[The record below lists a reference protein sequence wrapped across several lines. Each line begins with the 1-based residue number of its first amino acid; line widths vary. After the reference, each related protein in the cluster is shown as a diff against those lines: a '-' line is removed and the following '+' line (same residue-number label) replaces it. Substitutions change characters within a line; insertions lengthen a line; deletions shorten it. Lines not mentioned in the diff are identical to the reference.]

1 MREDTLV
8 HTPGRLTL
16 GLAVGLLVA
25 LAPAAFAQQAVAGTD
40 KARTTEL
47 IQYALKTFEEG
58 QQAAVGATPQPPS
71 APQEA
76 WIIPQRPVV
85 RLTVED
91 AAARALENNLE
102 LSVERL
108 NPQLQ
113 DLAVA
118 TVKAV
123 YRPTLTSTLSTNS
136 NNPLPTSQLNGG
148 TKVTNQTGTLNA
160 GISQSLPW
168 FGGSL
173 TAGWNNS
180 RTETS
185 SSFATR
191 NPQYQST
198 VQFNY
203 TQPLLRNFK
212 IDTTRTTLQTTLIT
226 REITDITLRTRVIT
240 TLANTRNAYWDLL
253 HAIRAVEAARRSL
266 ELAEKLVED
275 NKVRVE
281 VGTLAPMDIVQAEA
295 EAATR
300 RQTLTTAMASRL
312 TAELT
317 LKRLIV
323 SSTADPLWEAEIDPV
338 DQVSVEARPI
348 DLPAAIA
355 RALEQRT
362 DLLQARRQLDSNDL
376 NIRFLRNQLMPS
388 VDLSVNYSLRG
399 LGGPEY
405 VRGGL
410 GGGIIDVIPGGYLD
424 ALRTIGTFDYP
435 TWTVGLN
442 FSYPLGQSSADAAYA
457 RSKVQLQQANAQ
469 LRALELQ
476 VATEVTNAAL
486 TVESSRRRL
495 EAARA
500 SLALAE
506 KRLEAEQS
514 KFEVGMSTNFFV
526 VQAQRDLLDS
536 QISELRASLDY
547 RRALVDFERVQETS
561 SSGGGASV
569 TSVR

>member
-1 MREDTLV
+1 M
-8 HTPGRLTL
+8 HIPGRLSIPF
-16 GLAVGLLVA
+16 AVA
-25 LAPAAFAQQAVAGTD
+25 LMVAAAWPAAAQQTSTGPAASRVAD
-40 KARTTEL
+40 L
-47 IQYALKTFEEG
+47 VQYALQTYEHA
-58 QQAAVGATPQPPS
+58 QSGAPAPP
-71 APQEA
+71 AQEQSTLL
-76 WIIPQRPVV
+76 PKRPVI

-91 AAARALENNLE
+91 AAARALENNIE

-113 DLAVA
+113 DLSIAQ
-118 TVKAV
+118 VKAA
-123 YRPTLTSTLSTNS
+123 YRPTFTSQASTSS

-148 TKVTNQTGTLNA
+148 TRVTNETQNLNA

-168 FGGSL
+168 FG
-173 TAGWNNS
+173 TAVTAAWNNS
-180 RTETS
+180 RTFTTS
-185 SSFATR
+185 TFSTR
-191 NPQYQST
+191 NPQFQST
-198 VQFNY
+198 VQFNV

-212 IDTTRTTLQTTLIT
+212 IDSNRNSLMTSLIT
-226 REITDITLRTRVIT
+226 REISDLTLRTRVIV
-240 TLANTRNAYWDLL
+240 TLANTRNAYWDLT

-275 NKVRVE
+275 NKIRVE

-300 RQTLTTAMASRL
+300 RQTLTTAEASRL

-323 SSTADPLWEAEIDPV
+323 ASTADPLWNAEIDPV
-338 DQVSVEARPI
+338 DQVTIEPRPI
-348 DLPAAIA
+348 DLPSAVS

-362 DLLQARRQLDSNDL
+362 DLMQARRQIDSNDL
-376 NIRFLRNQLMPS
+376 NMRYLHNQTMPG
-388 VDLSVNYSLRG
+388 VDFSLNYSLRG

-410 GGGIIDVIPGGYLD
+410 GGSVTQIIPGGYLD
-424 ALRTIGTFDYP
+424 ALKTISTLDYP
-435 TWTVGLN
+435 TWTAQIN
-442 FSYPLGQSSADAAYA
+442 FNYPIGQSAADASYA
-457 RSKVQLQQANAQ
+457 RAKVQYQQAQAQ
-469 LRALELQ
+469 LKALELQ

-486 TVESSRRRL
+486 AVQSSLRRL

-506 KRLEAEQS
+506 RRLEAEQS

-561 SSGGGASV
+561 ASGGGASV

>member
-1 MREDTLV
+1 MKTPATL
-8 HTPGRLTL
+8 TT
-16 GLAVGLLVA
+16 GLAAGLLLA
-25 LAPAAFAQQAVAGTD
+25 LASVAGAQQATTRTTD
-40 KARTTEL
+40 AARTTDL
-47 IQYALKTFEEG
+47 VKYALKTYEEA
-58 QQAAVGATPQPPS
+58 QQSS
-71 APQEA
+71 AGPASTESQQQKE
-76 WIIPQRPVV
+76 WWVIPQRPVI
-85 RLTVED
+85 RLTSEE

-113 DLAVA
+113 DLAIA

-123 YRPTLTSTLSTNS
+123 YQPTLTSLFSTNS

-148 TKVTNQTGTLNA
+148 TQVTNQTGNINA
-160 GISQSLPW
+160 GVSQAIPW
-168 FGGSL
+168 FGGNIS
-173 TAGWNNS
+173 AGFNNS
-180 RTETS
+180 RTETTS
-185 SSFATR
+185 TFATR
-191 NPQYQST
+191 NPQYQT
-198 VQFNY
+198 TAQFNY

-240 TLANTRNAYWDLL
+240 TLANTRNAYWDLV

-275 NKVRVE
+275 NKIRVE

-300 RQTLTTAMASRL
+300 RQTLTAAMATRL
-312 TAELT
+312 TTELT

-323 SSTADPLWEAEIDPV
+323 ASTGDPLWNAEIDPV
-338 DQVSVEARPI
+338 DQVSIDAKPI
-348 DLPAAIA
+348 DLPSAVTK
-355 RALEQRT
+355 ALEQRT
-362 DLLQARRQLDSNDL
+362 DLQQARKQLDSNDL
-376 NIRFLRNQLMPS
+376 NIRYLRNQLMPA
-388 VDLSVNYSLRG
+388 VDLTVNYSLRG

-410 GGGIIDVIPGGYLD
+410 GGGVSQIIPGGYID
-424 ALRTIGTFDYP
+424 ALRTMASFDYP
-435 TWTVGLN
+435 TWTVGVN
-442 FSYPLGQSSADAAYA
+442 FSYPLGQSSADSAYA
-457 RSKVQLQQANAQ
+457 RSKVQLQQANAN

-476 VATEVTNAAL
+476 VATEVTNAFL

-495 EAARA
+495 EAADA
-500 SLALAE
+500 SLVLARR
-506 KRLEAEQS
+506 RLDAEQS

-536 QISELRASLDY
+536 EISQLRASLDY
-547 RRALVDFERVQETS
+547 RRALVDFDRVQETS
-561 SSGGGASV
+561 ASGGGGSV
-569 TSVR
+569 TAVSR